1 MNKCSFWYERD
12 RFGGVLGLL
21 SSAGA
26 FFIGG
31 RMTPPLLSG
40 GFRRLVLL
48 GSPGYPWDLVEVGV
62 EAVYL
67 LCPEFLH
74 GEVGQG
80 VVEAQ
85 P

>member
-1 MNKCSFWYERD
+1 MDVVDAVVLWIIEGE
-12 RFGGVLGLL
+12 FGTARECA
-21 SSAGA
+21 S
-26 FFIGG
+26 
-31 RMTPPLLSG
+31 P
-40 GFRRLVLL
+40 
-48 GSPGYPWDLVEVGV
+48 GSPGHPGDLVEVGV

-74 GEVGQG
+74 GEVGQC